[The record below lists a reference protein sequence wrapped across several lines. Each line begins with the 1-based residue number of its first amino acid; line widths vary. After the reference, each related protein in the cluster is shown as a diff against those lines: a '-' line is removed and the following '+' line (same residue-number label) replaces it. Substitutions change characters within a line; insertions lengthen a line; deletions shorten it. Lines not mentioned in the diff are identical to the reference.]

1 MTPARWFVRDHGKA
15 MDPIPPE
22 ALLAGYPEPMRDIAE
37 RLRAI
42 VRRAVPEAIEA
53 VRPGWRL
60 IGYDVPA
67 GRRRS
72 AYFCWVAPEPGHV
85 HLGFQ
90 YGIFM
95 LDRDAVLIGK
105 GITRKVRW
113 VTLRESDSIPETQLV
128 GLVRE
133 SARVALLPRSERL
146 ASILDREAGPDD
158 VASA

>member
-1 MTPARWFVRDHGKA
+1 

-22 ALLAGYPEPMRDIAE
+22 ALLAGYPEPMQAIAE

-42 VRRAVPEAIEA
+42 VRRAVPDAVEA

-67 GRRRS
+67 GRRGS
-72 AYFCWVAPEPGHV
+72 AYFCWVAPERDHV
-85 HLGFQ
+85 HLGFE

-95 LDRDAVLIGK
+95 VDRDGVLIGK

-113 VTLRESDSIPETQLV
+113 VTLRESDPIAEAQLLE
-128 GLVRE
+128 LVRE

-146 ASILDREAGPDD
+146 IGVLDREAGPADSSP
-158 VASA
+158 V

>member
-1 MTPARWFVRDHGKA
+1 

-37 RLRAI
+37 RLRTI
-42 VRRAVPEAIEA
+42 VRRAVPEAIET

-60 IGYDVPA
+60 IGYDIPA

-72 AYFCWVAPEPGHV
+72 AYFCWVAPEPEHV

-113 VTLRESDSIPETQLV
+113 VTLRESDPIPETQLV

-146 ASILDREAGPDD
+146 VSILDREAGPDD
-158 VASA
+158 GASA

>member
-1 MTPARWFVRDHGKA
+1 

-37 RLRAI
+37 RLRTI

-67 GRRRS
+67 SRRRS
-72 AYFCWVAPEPGHV
+72 AYFCWVAPEREHV
-85 HLGFQ
+85 HLGFE

-95 LDRDAVLIGK
+95 VDRDAVLIGK

-113 VTLRESDSIPETQLV
+113 VTLRESDPIRETQLIA
-128 GLVRE
+128 LVRE

-146 ASILDREAGPDD
+146 VGILEHEVAPDD
-158 VASA
+158 GESA

>member
-1 MTPARWFVRDHGKA
+1 
-15 MDPIPPE
+15 MDPMPPE
-22 ALLAGYPEPMRDIAE
+22 ALLADYPPAMRDIAE
-37 RLRAI
+37 ALRSI
-42 VRRAVPEAIEA
+42 VRLAVPNVVEA

-67 GRRRS
+67 GRKRTV
-72 AYFCWVAPEPGHV
+72 YFCWVAPEPGHV

-95 LDRDAVLIGK
+95 DDRDEVLIGK

-113 VTLRESDSIPETQLV
+113 VTMRESDPIPETQLV

-146 ASILDREAGPDD
+146 ASILEREVAPDD
-158 VASA
+158 GESAWG

>member
-1 MTPARWFVRDHGKA
+1 

-22 ALLAGYPEPMRDIAE
+22 ALLADYPEPMRQIAE
-37 RLRAI
+37 SLRAI
-42 VRRAVPEAIEA
+42 VRRAVPEAVEA

-72 AYFCWVAPEPGHV
+72 AFFCWVAPEREHV
-85 HLGFQ
+85 HLGFE

-95 LDRDAVLIGK
+95 VDRDGVLMGK

-113 VTLRESDSIPETQLV
+113 VTLRESDPVPEGQLV
-128 GLVRE
+128 ALVRE
-133 SARVALLPRSERL
+133 AARVALLPRSERL
-146 ASILDREAGPDD
+146 VAVLDREAGPEDGE
-158 VASA
+158 SA

>member
-1 MTPARWFVRDHGKA
+1 MGA

-22 ALLAGYPEPMRDIAE
+22 ALLAGYPEPMRQIADA
-37 RLRAI
+37 LRAI
-42 VRRAVPEAIEA
+42 VRRAVPEAVEA

-72 AYFCWVAPEPGHV
+72 AYFCWVAPERDHV
-85 HLGFQ
+85 HLGFE

-95 LDRDAVLIGK
+95 VDRGGVLQGK

-113 VTLRESDSIPETQLV
+113 VTLRESDSVSEEQLV
-128 GLVRE
+128 ELVRE
-133 SARVALLPRSERL
+133 AARVALLPRSERL
-146 ASILDREAGPDD
+146 VAVLDREAGPEDGE
-158 VASA
+158 SA